1 MSTPDLPKPKDGP
14 LSGVRVLDI
23 ATMIA
28 APLAASILGDYG
40 AEVVKIEL
48 PGRGDTGRKMGAQ
61 RDGIGLYWRTLGRNK
76 LSVALD
82 LHKSEAQDLI
92 KRWIGQFDI
101 LIENFRP
108 GTLDRYNLGVE
119 ELRRLN
125 PKLVVLQMTAFGQ
138 TGPYRERHGF
148 GTLAETMSGV
158 SSVLVKDIRGF
169 SNDRPALTSFPLGD
183 VTAGL
188 VGVNGILAALYR
200 AQKTGQGEVIDLA
213 IYEALLKFM
222 ELEIISYDA
231 DHPPVVSALR
241 KPDSAPRG
249 VYQCRDGCWIAISA
263 STQPVAVRFL
273 NLLGGEGLVQD
284 PRFLNNEL
292 RVANVDALDELV
304 DHWCGALTAAEATRL
319 LSEAGCAVGPVET
332 VASLLQNPQV
342 VARQSIVDVEDS
354 DQGMLHMTN
363 VIPRFQHFPP
373 QKPVPGPVSIGAHTA
388 AVLQRDLQLSQA
400 DITALQQRGVIG

>member
-1 MSTPDLPKPKDGP
+1 MSTSDLPKPNDGP
-14 LSGVRVLDI
+14 LAGVRVLDI

-82 LHKSEAQDLI
+82 LHQTEAQDLI

-108 GTLDRYNLGVE
+108 GTLDRYNLGVD

-169 SNDRPALTSFPLGD
+169 SNERPALTSFPLGD

-222 ELEIISYDA
+222 ELEIISHDA
-231 DHPPVVSALR
+231 DHPPVVSSQR

-249 VYQCRDGCWIAISA
+249 VYRCRDGCWIAISA
-263 STQPVAVRFL
+263 STQPVAARFL
-273 NLLGGEGLVQD
+273 NLLGGEALAQD

-292 RVANVDALDELV
+292 RVANVEALDALV
-304 DHWCGALTAAEATRL
+304 DQWCGALTAAEATRL

-342 VARQSIVDVEDS
+342 LARQSIVDVEDADS
-354 DQGMLHMTN
+354 GTLHMTN
-363 VIPRFQHFPP
+363 VIPRFGHFSP
-373 QKPVPGPVSIGAHTA
+373 QKPVPGPVAIGAHTA
-388 AVLQRDLQLSQA
+388 RVLMRDLHLSQA
-400 DITALQQRGVIG
+400 EITALRQRGVIG

>member
-1 MSTPDLPKPKDGP
+1 MQPQPPIGP

-48 PGRGDTGRKMGAQ
+48 PVRGDTGRKMGAQ
-61 RDGIGLYWRTLGRNK
+61 KKGIGLYWRTLGRNK
-76 LSVALD
+76 TSVALD
-82 LHKSEAQDLI
+82 LHQKAAQDLI
-92 KRWIGQFDI
+92 KKWIGQFDI

-108 GTLDRYNLGVE
+108 GTLDRYNLGVG
-119 ELRRLN
+119 ELQKIN
-125 PKLVVLQMTAFGQ
+125 PKLVVLQVTAFGQ

-158 SSVLVKDIRGF
+158 SSVLVKNIRGF
-169 SNDRPALTSFPLGD
+169 SNERPALTSFPLGD

-200 AQKTGQGEVIDLA
+200 AQKTGKGEVIDLA

-222 ELEIISYDA
+222 ELEIISYDEDA
-231 DHPPVVSALR
+231 PPVENMQR

-249 VYQCRDGCWIAISA
+249 VYECGDGRWIAISA

-273 NLLGGEGLVQD
+273 KLLGGDQLVTD

-292 RVANVDALDELV
+292 RVDHVEALDELI
-304 DHWCGALTAAEATRL
+304 DRWCGSMSSDEATRL

-332 VASLLQNPQV
+332 VASLLKNPQV
-342 VARQSIVDVEDS
+342 VARRSIIDVQDAAL
-354 DQGMLHMTN
+354 GTLHMTN
-363 VIPRFQHFPP
+363 VIPRFQNFPEQNP
-373 QKPVPGPVSIGAHTA
+373 APGAVKIGEHTEDI
-388 AVLQRDLQLSQA
+388 LMRDLKLTQD
-400 DITALQQRGVIG
+400 DINTLKSEGVIG

>member
-1 MSTPDLPKPKDGP
+1 MLPKPKDGP

-40 AEVVKIEL
+40 ADVVKIEL

-61 RDGIGLYWRTLGRNK
+61 KNGIGLYWRTLGRNK
-76 LSVALD
+76 VSVALD
-82 LHKSEAQDLI
+82 LHQKEAQDII
-92 KRWIGQFDI
+92 KSWIGQFDI

-108 GTLDRYNLGVE
+108 GTLERYNLGVE
-119 ELRRLN
+119 DLRRIN
-125 PKLVVLQMTAFGQ
+125 PKLVVLQVTAFGQ

-158 SSVLVKDIRGF
+158 SSVLVKNIRGF
-169 SNDRPALTSFPLGD
+169 SNERPALTSFPLGD
-183 VTAGL
+183 VTAGI

-200 AQKTGQGEVIDLA
+200 AQKTGKGEVIDLA

-222 ELEIISYDA
+222 ELEIISHDA
-231 DHPPVVSALR
+231 DNPPVTSQQR

-249 VYQCRDGCWIAISA
+249 VYECSDGHWIAISA
-263 STQPVAVRFL
+263 STQPVALRFL
-273 NLLGGEGLVQD
+273 KLLGGDELVAD

-292 RVANVDALDELV
+292 RVEHVDALDELI
-304 DHWCGALTAAEATRL
+304 DQWCARLSADEATRL

-332 VASLLQNPQV
+332 VASLLENPQI
-342 VARQSIVDVEDS
+342 VARQSIVDVADAAL
-354 DQGMLHMTN
+354 GTLHMTN
-363 VIPRFQHFPP
+363 VIPRFQSFAP
-373 QKPVPGPVSIGAHTA
+373 QLPEPGPVAIGAHTA
-388 AVLQRDLQLSQA
+388 EVLMRDLQLTQ
-400 DITALQQRGVIG
+400 DQITALKARGVIG

>member
-1 MSTPDLPKPKDGP
+1 
-14 LSGVRVLDI
+14 
-23 ATMIA
+23 
-28 APLAASILGDYG
+28 
-40 AEVVKIEL
+40 
-48 PGRGDTGRKMGAQ
+48 
-61 RDGIGLYWRTLGRNK
+61 
-76 LSVALD
+76 
-82 LHKSEAQDLI
+82 
-92 KRWIGQFDI
+92 
-101 LIENFRP
+101 
-108 GTLDRYNLGVE
+108 
-119 ELRRLN
+119 
-125 PKLVVLQMTAFGQ
+125 
-138 TGPYRERHGF
+138 
-148 GTLAETMSGV
+148 
-158 SSVLVKDIRGF
+158 
-169 SNDRPALTSFPLGD
+169 LTSFPLGD

-200 AQKTGQGEVIDLA
+200 AQKTGQGEIIDLA

-231 DHPPVVSALR
+231 DLQPVVSAQR

-249 VYQCRDGCWIAISA
+249 VYQCNDGCWIAISA

-273 NLLGGEGLVQD
+273 NLLGGETLVQD

-342 VARQSIVDVEDS
+342 MARQSIVDVEDA
-354 DQGMLHMTN
+354 DQGTLHMTN
-363 VIPRFQHFPP
+363 VIPRFGHFPP
-373 QKPVPGPVSIGAHTA
+373 QKPTPGPVAIGAHTVG
-388 AVLQRDLQLSQA
+388 VLKRDLQLSQA

>member
-1 MSTPDLPKPKDGP
+1 MIPKPQDGP
-14 LSGVRVLDI
+14 LSGERVLDM

-61 RDGIGLYWRTLGRNK
+61 KNGIGLYWRSLGRNK
-76 LSVALD
+76 STVALD
-82 LHKSEAQDLI
+82 LHQKDAQDLV
-92 KRWIGQFDI
+92 KKWICQFDV

-119 ELRRLN
+119 ALRRIH
-125 PKLVVLQMTAFGQ
+125 PKLVVLQVTAFGQ

-169 SNDRPALTSFPLGD
+169 SNERPALTSFPLGD

-231 DHPPVVSALR
+231 ETPPVVSTQR

-249 VYQCRDGCWIAISA
+249 VYQCCDGHWIAISA
-263 STQPVAVRFL
+263 STQPVAARFL
-273 NLLGGEGLVQD
+273 KLLGGDALVSD

-292 RVANVDALDELV
+292 RVAHVEALDQLI
-304 DHWCGALTAAEATRL
+304 DHWCGLLPAEEATRL

-332 VASLLQNPQV
+332 VASLLTNPQV
-342 VARQSIVDVEDS
+342 VARQSILDVPDEAL
-354 DQGMLHMTN
+354 GNLHMTN
-363 VIPRFQHFPP
+363 VIPRFESFPP
-373 QKPVPGPVSIGAHTA
+373 QLPVPGAVEIGAHTVA
-388 AVLQRDLQLSQA
+388 LLQRDLNLSDAEITSLQA
-400 DITALQQRGVIG
+400 RGIIG